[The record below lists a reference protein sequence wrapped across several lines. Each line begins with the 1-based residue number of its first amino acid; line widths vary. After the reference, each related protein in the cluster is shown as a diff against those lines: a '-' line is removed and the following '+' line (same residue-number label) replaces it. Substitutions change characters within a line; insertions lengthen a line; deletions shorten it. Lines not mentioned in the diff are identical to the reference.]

1 MSFKFSFII
10 SLLLLFS
17 CQNEGSDR
25 SMEEIKDPTGTY
37 SDLIRMPISSDG
49 TIDTVNIAKFEFDEK
64 IKTFDDINEGEK
76 VEVVYKFRNVGKS
89 PLLITSAQSTCGC
102 TVPEFPKEPIAP
114 GDSSSIKVK
123 FDSENRPGFQT
134 KPITILANTYPNKT
148 QLTLEGQ
155 VNELPK
161 N

>member
-1 MSFKFSFII
+1 MSFKFSIII
-10 SLLLLFS
+10 SFLLFFS

-25 SMEEIKDPTGTY
+25 SMEEIKDPSGTY

-64 IKTFDDINEGEK
+64 IKTFNDINEGEK
-76 VEVVYKFRNVGKS
+76 VEVEYKFRNVGKS
-89 PLLITSAQSTCGC
+89 PLLITSAKSTCGC

-134 KPITILANTYPNKT
+134 KPITILANTFPNKT
-148 QLTLEGQ
+148 ELTLEGQ
-155 VNELPK
+155 VNESPK